1 MVTAGNNV
9 MNRID
14 QAVLI
19 LAMLFVLL
27 MPVSKKIWYDETVSV
42 LCSKGISHNT
52 PAQYANATIITNTE
66 LEQHNTA
73 ANVFDATVV
82 DNSNSYLYNIKL
94 HFFTNMFGNTVNMY
108 VLLSR
113 LFAIAA
119 LACFYILSRKFI
131 SSPGFR
137 AAAIFFLCTDPVFW
151 GMAVEI
157 RAYMAGIFFICL
169 SAIFLIRFLNEND
182 SPVNL
187 FFTLLFSVGA
197 LLCHFLTAYVLL
209 VYALLL
215 LVYKGKTLLSKK
227 YILPVVVPVLL
238 LGVFFLFSISGLQVM
253 GKQNKVISEIH
264 KDSFTYSSVLFNFL
278 KFTAVNMKVVL
289 PAFHPS
295 NIIKII
301 AAAILLLVYMAGRK
315 AAKSNGQFKPMH
327 MLLLLALSGSLF
339 LTALSL
345 AAGHNTPFYNRYF
358 SFSIPFNCLFIA
370 FFLQLLFQHSRN
382 AIVKYAALA
391 FFIVPVVFLFYKGL
405 KIQTDVK
412 YSHTQ
417 IAEIISSKNM
427 TDVEV
432 QEPGDALLIHCF
444 LPKGYQLNYHIIPTA
459 TEFKASNQSLTEA
472 VPIVRISNK

>member
-1 MVTAGNNV
+1 MVTTGNNL

-14 QAVLI
+14 QVVLI

-27 MPVSKKIWYDETVSV
+27 MPVNKKIWYDETVSV

-52 PAQYANATIITNTE
+52 PAQYQGATIITNAE
-66 LEQHNTA
+66 LEKHNNA
-73 ANVFDATVV
+73 ANVFEATVV

-94 HFFTNMFGNTVNMY
+94 HFFTNMFGNTINTY

-113 LFAIAA
+113 LFAVCA
-119 LACFYILSRKFI
+119 LICFYVLARKFI
-131 SSPGFR
+131 SAPLFR
-137 AAAIFFLCTDPVFW
+137 AIAIFFLCADPIFW
-151 GMAVEI
+151 GMSIEI

-169 SAIFLIRFLNEND
+169 SAIFLVRFLNEND
-182 SPVNL
+182 SPANL
-187 FFTLLFSVGA
+187 FFTLLFSVA
-197 LLCHFLTAYVLL
+197 AMLTHFLTVYVLL
-209 VYALLL
+209 IYALLL

-238 LGVFFLFSISGLQVM
+238 LGIFFMCSISGLQVM
-253 GKQNKVISEIH
+253 GKQNKVISEIQ

-295 NIIKII
+295 NIIKIL
-301 AAAILLLVYMAGRK
+301 AAGILLIVYMVGRK
-315 AAKSNGQFKPMH
+315 AAKGTGQLKPMH

-339 LTALSL
+339 LTALSV

-358 SFSIPFNCLFIA
+358 SFSVPFNCLFIA
-370 FFLQLLFQHSRN
+370 FFLQLLFQHSRS
-382 AIVKYAALA
+382 AIVKYAAMA
-391 FFIVPVVFLFYKGL
+391 FFIVPVAFLFYKGL
-405 KIQTDVK
+405 KIQGDVK

-432 QEPGDALLIHCF
+432 QEAGDALLIHCF
-444 LPKGYQLNYHIIPTA
+444 LPSGYQLNYHIVPTA
-459 TEFKASNQSLTEA
+459 TAFKASGQNLVES
-472 VPIVRISNK
+472 VPIVRISN